1 MKAYKILF
9 SMKHASIVLET
20 QKRTVSDLYGLK
32 SGKKGF
38 ILKAGTDGECSLISL
53 RNKRVGRFH
62 ALARDRKDKRTSF
75 ECHACAGIFYLHS
88 FAFLAQTHP
97 AVPAAQQ
104 SAVVGLWTST
114 VKIRTRKA
122 I

>member
-38 ILKAGTDGECSLISL
+38 ILQAGTDGECSLISL
-53 RNKRVGRFH
+53 RNNRVGRFH
-62 ALARDRKDKRTSF
+62 ALTSF
-75 ECHACAGIFYLHS
+75 ECHACAGNFYLHS
-88 FAFLAQTHP
+88 FAFLVQTHP